1 MDAVSSRFEDIVVSM
16 INQTPYDEQ
25 PQSRGEE
32 LLLELKKAIEEG
44 SIDVDHLTPEQIA
57 SLVDILNH
65 STT

>member
-32 LLLELKKAIEEG
+32 LLLELKEAIEGGE
-44 SIDVDHLTPEQIA
+44 IEHLTPEQIA
-57 SLVDILNH
+57 SLVYILNH
-65 STT
+65 

>member
-32 LLLELKKAIEEG
+32 LLLELKEAIEGGGAE
-44 SIDVDHLTPEQIA
+44 IEHLTPEQIA
-57 SLVDILNH
+57 SLVYILNH
-65 STT
+65 SLI